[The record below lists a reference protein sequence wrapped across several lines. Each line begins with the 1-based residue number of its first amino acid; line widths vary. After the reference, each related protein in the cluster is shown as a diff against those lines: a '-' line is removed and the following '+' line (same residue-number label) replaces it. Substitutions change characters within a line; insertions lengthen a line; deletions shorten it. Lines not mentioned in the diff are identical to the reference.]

1 MKLTRGCTQSRN
13 CRIRSIGYVPQAVC
27 CCLRLENVYGVVC
40 VSVCIGRQRE
50 LHAIFPPT
58 KCLLWTEFALLVYTT
73 RSCIWHVIHICMR
86 ECDVACFDAVFNLT
100 EVRCFIRTTTKFPS
114 MKCKSKRKRE
124 TGSLCLNIC
133 AELNVR
139 RVRCINV
146 CGYWHCS
153 SCYFLPIYR
162 IVGNCGDD
170 GSHIHSAPFSS
181 LCLCVC
187 TLFPTKITPGFVH
200 T

>member
-1 MKLTRGCTQSRN
+1 MYTIQKLPNMLYWVCSTSRLLLFALGK
-13 CRIRSIGYVPQAVC
+13 CIRCG
-27 CCLRLENVYGVVC
+27 VC
-40 VSVCIGRQRE
+40 VCVHRE
-50 LHAIFPPT
+50 AERVACHLSTNKLSAMNWIRIVG
-58 KCLLWTEFALLVYTT
+58 VYTT